1 MHDNLCCT
9 ANKYAAMQQRGKK
22 MIVKFIKKMAKEIIR
37 QKRSKQ
43 TFREL
48 DRLSDRELNDMG
60 ITRYDIAHIARNSI
74 ANR

>member
-1 MHDNLCCT
+1 
-9 ANKYAAMQQRGKK
+9 MQQRGKK

-48 DRLSDRELNDMG
+48 NRLSDRELNDMG

>member
-1 MHDNLCCT
+1 
-9 ANKYAAMQQRGKK
+9 

-48 DRLSDRELNDMG
+48 NRLSDRELNDMG